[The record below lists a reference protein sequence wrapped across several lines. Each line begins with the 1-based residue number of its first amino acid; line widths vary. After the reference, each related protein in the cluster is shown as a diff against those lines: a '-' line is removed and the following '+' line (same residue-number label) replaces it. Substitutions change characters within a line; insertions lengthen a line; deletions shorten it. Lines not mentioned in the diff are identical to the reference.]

1 MKIIFATVFALS
13 TVSPVMAGEYQPG
26 YSTTR
31 TCTRSEYRE
40 EYVPGTEYS
49 PGYVRSWKET
59 VEVPC
64 NSTTTVTR
72 TDSYQ
77 HNHNPNAQLNEDTND
92 CSEGSLIG
100 GLLGAGLATAGSR
113 GRDQWWA
120 IPAGG
125 AAGALIG
132 CQIDGG

>member
-1 MKIIFATVFALS
+1 MKIALAALIALS
-13 TVSPVMAGEYQPG
+13 AASPALAGEYQPG
-26 YSTTR
+26 YSTSR

-40 EYVPGTEYS
+40 EYVPGTQNS
-49 PGYVRSWKET
+49 PGYVKSWSED

-64 NSTTTVTR
+64 SSNSSATR
-72 TDSYQ
+72 RRPVPQPVGD
-77 HNHNPNAQLNEDTND
+77 NND
-92 CSEGSLIG
+92 CSEGTLIG

-113 GRDQWWA
+113 GKDQWWA

-125 AAGALIG
+125 AAGAMLG